1 MASRTTLVLS
11 LSSFIMLFSAMINAN
26 IFGIIAVLISDISK
40 RSVKFQEKYDTAN
53 TAMVN
58 MEIDP
63 KTRKKVR
70 EFLLNTQT
78 TQDQQAELDNFL
90 KDISPSLRFKVLV
103 HIFSTAMKSSIIFL
117 NLFDEYGEETVVPFI
132 VRNLSIVL
140 TIPETEI
147 VKQGEIAD
155 TPEQEARMYF
165 IAKGD
170 WDVLVRFQEN
180 TLPKKV
186 RLLKIGDH
194 FGEISMIYRWRRT
207 ATVRSS
213 KYATIGYITRNVFRQ
228 VVFKFQK
235 VIDSLCENIYD
246 YDDDLK
252 LFKEETSRFIP
263 YFKNISEES
272 LHSLIFSYDSTNH
285 EKGFVIFSEE
295 SMVNKIVIVQNG
307 LVDVETTIDND
318 VFVLQSLPRGSI
330 LNYRKFI
337 QSAKFRITARWK
349 TYTTLLSL
357 TSDRFQKL
365 KEYYDDINVEFM
377 KFLDLNY
384 SIPSSWTWKEI
395 LRIFRKSMFYN
406 LKIAIFLF
414 TYPFIYYLIILTIIK

>member
-1 MASRTTLVLS
+1 MDYIFARTELFGQSLIWKYSNSVYHSVMLFGVNEMASRTTLVLS

-170 WDVLVRFQEN
+170 
-180 TLPKKV
+180 
-186 RLLKIGDH
+186 
-194 FGEISMIYRWRRT
+194 
-207 ATVRSS
+207 
-213 KYATIGYITRNVFRQ
+213 
-228 VVFKFQK
+228 
-235 VIDSLCENIYD
+235 
-246 YDDDLK
+246 
-252 LFKEETSRFIP
+252 
-263 YFKNISEES
+263 
-272 LHSLIFSYDSTNH
+272 
-285 EKGFVIFSEE
+285 
-295 SMVNKIVIVQNG
+295 
-307 LVDVETTIDND
+307 
-318 VFVLQSLPRGSI
+318 
-330 LNYRKFI
+330 
-337 QSAKFRITARWK
+337 
-349 TYTTLLSL
+349 
-357 TSDRFQKL
+357 
-365 KEYYDDINVEFM
+365 
-377 KFLDLNY
+377 
-384 SIPSSWTWKEI
+384 
-395 LRIFRKSMFYN
+395 
-406 LKIAIFLF
+406 
-414 TYPFIYYLIILTIIK
+414 